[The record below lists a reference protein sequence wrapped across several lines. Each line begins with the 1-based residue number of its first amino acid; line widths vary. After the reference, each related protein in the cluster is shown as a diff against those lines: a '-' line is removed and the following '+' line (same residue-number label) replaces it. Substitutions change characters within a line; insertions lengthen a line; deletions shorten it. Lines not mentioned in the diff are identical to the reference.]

1 MDRGEYKKE
10 PSPHRRERSS
20 HKNEHSS
27 SKRRSRSRSHERER
41 SSHRKETSSHKRKHS
56 SRQKDR
62 SRSRDRSTHKRKRSS
77 HGTERSPQRK
87 EGATS
92 RHGRKM
98 YSPQRREES
107 SLTSTQRRERSPNRR
122 ERSPNRGERSP
133 TRRERSPKRRER
145 SPNRRERSPRR
156 KERSPHRGKYF
167 PHKERL
173 ETGVLTYKKLLQMPI
188 NLRKKAIRE
197 ARNRNE
203 KILSNCKRK
212 KRKSK
217 AWITARRQCNAA
229 ERAEHNDLVDSTEQ
243 ELRQILD
250 EFGELSD
257 IPYDCTATELLGEIA
272 IAEGN
277 ATTIYVERDGL
288 STLTIVLHEPVP
300 TIAQLK
306 KAIAVISR
314 AEHNRR
320 QRERHEESL
329 RRRGLA
335 EDGGREDRQQQRQ
348 RQQQV
353 AVGAMPSSTGELV
366 YSTVRNGHDHRAF
379 VSWRFLWRCFGLFNV
394 ETNQPI
400 DDRSNGRATLKELGI
415 ENAATLKFVHRVK
428 YFGCQ
433 RQR

>member
-1 MDRGEYKKE
+1 
-10 PSPHRRERSS
+10 
-20 HKNEHSS
+20 
-27 SKRRSRSRSHERER
+27 
-41 SSHRKETSSHKRKHS
+41 
-56 SRQKDR
+56 
-62 SRSRDRSTHKRKRSS
+62 
-77 HGTERSPQRK
+77 
-87 EGATS
+87 
-92 RHGRKM
+92 
-98 YSPQRREES
+98 
-107 SLTSTQRRERSPNRR
+107 
-122 ERSPNRGERSP
+122 
-133 TRRERSPKRRER
+133 
-145 SPNRRERSPRR
+145 
-156 KERSPHRGKYF
+156 
-167 PHKERL
+167 
-173 ETGVLTYKKLLQMPI
+173 MPV

-203 KILSNCKRK
+203 KILSNRKRK

-250 EFGELSD
+250 DFGELSD

-288 STLTIVLHEPVP
+288 STLTIVLHQPVP

-314 AEHNRR
+314 AEHKRR

-335 EDGGREDRQQQRQ
+335 EDGGHEDRQQQQRQ

-353 AVGAMPSSTGELV
+353 AVGAMPCSTGELV
-366 YSTVRNGHDHRAF
+366 YSALRNGHDHRAF

>member
-1 MDRGEYKKE
+1 MDRKEYRKE
-10 PSPHRRERSS
+10 RSPHRRE
-20 HKNEHSS
+20 SS
-27 SKRRSRSRSHERER
+27 SKKRER
-41 SSHRKETSSHKRKHS
+41 SSHRSSHKRKHS
-56 SRQKDR
+56 SRHKERSPVSDTASNLGESRKR
-62 SRSRDRSTHKRKRSS
+62 SRHKRKRSS
-77 HGTERSPQRK
+77 HRTEPSPHRKECAPSRRARSPQGK
-87 EGATS
+87 V
-92 RHGRKM
+92 
-98 YSPQRREES
+98 YSPHKRERCSPHRREHVRKRS
-107 SLTSTQRRERSPNRR
+107 PDRRERSPHRA
-122 ERSPNRGERSP
+122 
-133 TRRERSPKRRER
+133 KR
-145 SPNRRERSPRR
+145 
-156 KERSPHRGKYF
+156 F
-167 PHKERL
+167 PHKERT
-173 ETGVLTYKKLLQMPI
+173 ETSVLTYNKLLQMPV
-188 NLRKKAIRE
+188 NLRKKATRE

-203 KILSNCKRK
+203 EILSNRKGTKRK
-212 KRKSK
+212 TK

-229 ERAEHNDLVDSTEQ
+229 ERSEHNDLVASTEQ
-243 ELRQILD
+243 ELRQIL
-250 EFGELSD
+250 ESFGELSD

-272 IAEGN
+272 IAEGS

-288 STLTIVLHEPVP
+288 STLTIVLHQPVP

-314 AEHNRR
+314 AEHKRR

-335 EDGGREDRQQQRQ
+335 DGGHEDRQRQ

-353 AVGAMPSSTGELV
+353 AGGAMPISTGELV
-366 YSTVRNGHDHRAF
+366 HSALRNGHDHRAF

-400 DDRSNGRATLKELGI
+400 DDRSNGRATLTELGI